1 MPGYEVFGEEERQA
15 VLSVF
20 DEGGGVLFAHGFDG
34 LRNGHFFVRDW
45 ERAFAARF
53 GFRHAQAVS
62 SGSAAVRVA
71 LEAAG
76 IGPGDEVITQAHT
89 FIATVEAILQL
100 GAVPVV
106 VDVDDTLN
114 MDPVAFAEAVSS
126 RTRAVV
132 PVHMMGEMADM
143 DPIMKVALEHDIVVI
158 EDAAQALG
166 ASYKGNWAGSF
177 GLTAAFSTDAGK
189 TLNTGEGGMVVT
201 SEVQC
206 FESAR
211 AIHDHGHAY
220 EQGVPRGKDPA
231 LRGGFNYRMTEL
243 QAAIGIAQL
252 SKLDLIVGSQRS
264 NKAALLDQIR
274 DLPVTFRRSVDPTGD
289 LGDTLVMIL
298 PNPQA
303 AQAMVA
309 DLQNQGVGTKNLP
322 DAMRWH
328 FAGEWSHLPGLQDP
342 RSSPPAWARS
352 HELLHSCVALGIT
365 VKMKQSDI
373 ERVAV
378 CVRGALER
386 TLDVMAGV

>member
-1 MPGYEVFGEEERQA
+1 MPGYEVFGEEERRA

-20 DEGGGVLFAHGFDG
+20 DESGGVLFAHGFDG
-34 LRNGHFFVRDW
+34 LRNGRYFVRDW
-45 ERAFAARF
+45 ERAFASRF
-53 GFRHAQAVS
+53 GFGHAQAVS

-71 LEAAG
+71 LESAG
-76 IGPGDEVITQAHT
+76 VGPGDEVITQAHT

-114 MDPVAFAEAVSS
+114 MDPVAFEEAVSS

-143 DPIMKVALEHDIVVI
+143 DPIMKVAREHEIIVV
-158 EDAAQALG
+158 EDAAQGLG
-166 ASYKGNWAGSF
+166 ASYRGQWAGSF

-201 SEVQC
+201 SDVEC

-220 EQGVPRGKDPA
+220 LPGVPRGKDPA
-231 LRGGFNYRMTEL
+231 LRSGFNYRMTEL
-243 QAAIGIAQL
+243 QAAIGLAQL

-264 NKAALLDQIR
+264 NKAALVEQLQ
-274 DLPVTFRRSVDPTGD
+274 DLPITFRRSVDPSGD

-298 PNPQA
+298 PTPTT
-303 AQAMVA
+303 AQAMVD
-309 DLQNQGVGTKNLP
+309 DLQKQGIGTKNLP

-328 FAGEWSHLPGLQDP
+328 FAGAWSHLPGLRDP
-342 RSSPPAWARS
+342 RSQARAWS
-352 HELLHSCVALGIT
+352 KSDHLLHSAVALAVT
-365 VKMKQSDI
+365 VRMTHDQIFD
-373 ERVAV
+373 VASA
-378 CVRGALER
+378 VRESVLRHQVLIG
-386 TLDVMAGV
+386 T